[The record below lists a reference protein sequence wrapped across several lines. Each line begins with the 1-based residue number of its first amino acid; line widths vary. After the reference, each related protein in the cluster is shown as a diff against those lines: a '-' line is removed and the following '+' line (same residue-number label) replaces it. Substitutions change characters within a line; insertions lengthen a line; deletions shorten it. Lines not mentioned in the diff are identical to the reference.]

1 MAKKPKARKLMP
13 LRHYVA
19 LNVIV
24 LVVLTLTYFASDWLA
39 ARSGI
44 PFRGL
49 FPVLFV
55 VYVCFFF
62 VSVYDAAYEWI
73 AFRHERRR
81 EAAAR
86 EASRQAE

>member
-1 MAKKPKARKLMP
+1 MP
-13 LRHYVA
+13 FRHYVA
-19 LNVIV
+19 LNVVVV
-24 LVVLTLTYFASDWLA
+24 LVLGATYVLGRWLA
-39 ARSGI
+39 ERLGL

-55 VYVCFFF
+55 VYLSFLA
-62 VSVYDAAYEWI
+62 VSCYDAAYEWV

-86 EASRQAE
+86 EGSRPAE